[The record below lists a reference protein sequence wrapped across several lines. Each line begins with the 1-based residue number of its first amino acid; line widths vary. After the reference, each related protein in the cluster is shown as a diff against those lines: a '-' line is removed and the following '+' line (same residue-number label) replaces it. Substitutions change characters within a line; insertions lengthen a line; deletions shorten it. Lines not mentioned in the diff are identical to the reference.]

1 MSPRQPDPSWLAVR
15 LEGVEVSD
23 VEAPQ
28 IGDTRPA
35 PEDSDAEQ
43 ASDAERPDTV
53 RQVREWAERVQRRNA
68 ELEPLRAENDAL
80 RRQLGLAHAG
90 VDPTSLFGQTVIAAA
105 ERDDV
110 SDPLAVSALA
120 RTLRSELSGGRGR
133 QEDR

>member
-1 MSPRQPDPSWLAVR
+1 MSDTA
-15 LEGVEVSD
+15 
-23 VEAPQ
+23 APQ

-35 PEDSDAEQ
+35 PEDANAEQ
-43 ASDAERPDTV
+43 ERPDAI
-53 RQVREWAERVQRRNA
+53 RQIREAYERVQARNA
-68 ELEPLRAENDAL
+68 KLEPLAEENAAL

-110 SDPLAVSALA
+110 SDPQAVSALA